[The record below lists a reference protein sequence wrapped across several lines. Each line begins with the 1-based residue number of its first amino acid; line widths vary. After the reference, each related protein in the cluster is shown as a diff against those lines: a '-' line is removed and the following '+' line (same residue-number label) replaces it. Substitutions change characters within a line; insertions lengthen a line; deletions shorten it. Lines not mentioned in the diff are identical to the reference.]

1 MTLHLAPVDL
11 GPGVRAVFTGRGQG
25 VESVGAVGNLSHRRP
40 HRPGRLARD
49 RAAAA
54 EAIGLDD
61 RDVIRLRQVHGNGVV
76 VIDADVPVGAEVG
89 PADGAVTAEVG
100 RGLAVLVADCVPVLF
115 ASEAAVAVAHAGRAG
130 VVADIVA
137 ATVQRLRDLHDGAV
151 RAAIGPAIRGCCY
164 EVEDWL
170 RDEVADAHP
179 AARSTTTWGTPSLD
193 LPAAVAARLTS
204 LDVAVD
210 DLGACTHCDDRWFS
224 HRRDGGAAGRQA
236 GLVVR
241 TRSSAP
247 AHPPSAASRSDAAR
261 P

>member
-1 MTLHLAPVDL
+1 MSLHLAPVDL
-11 GPGVRAVFTGRGQG
+11 GPGVRAVFTGRGEG
-25 VESVGAVGNLSHRRP
+25 DEPVGAAGNLSHRRP

-54 EAIGLDD
+54 AAIGLDD
-61 RDVIRLRQVHGNGVV
+61 RDVVRLRQVHGNEVV
-76 VIDADVPVGAEVG
+76 VVEDDVPAGAEVG
-89 PADGAVTAEVG
+89 PADAAVTAQVG

-115 ASEAAVAVAHAGRAG
+115 ASEGAVAVAHAGRTG
-130 VVADIVA
+130 VVADVVA
-137 ATVQRLRDLHDGAV
+137 ATVERLRNLHEGPI

-170 RDEVADAHP
+170 RDEVAYAHP
-179 AARSTTTWGTPSLD
+179 PARSTTTWGTPSLD

-224 HRRDGGAAGRQA
+224 HRRDGNAAGRQA

-241 TRSSAP
+241 TRSP
-247 AHPPSAASRSDAAR
+247 AQEDATSAASGPDAAR